1 MARPVSSRNE
11 TGGPIQARL
20 IGVIASLFFS
30 LPTSALLWLATNKQL
45 ALWADGTFIGAR
57 GFWLVLGIFTLI
69 ALILPN
75 LFPTLL
81 GKVWRAIIKLELWF

>member
-1 MARPVSSRNE
+1 MTKHIKYRIE
-11 TGGPIQARL
+11 TGGPLQARL
-20 IGVIASLFFS
+20 IGVIASLYIS
-30 LPTSALLWLATNKQL
+30 LPTSALLWLATNEQL